1 MGNKRQKAAWAIAA
15 FFLILI
21 FLAPVFS
28 SDYQRFAIDFI
39 SRHPMAAPLTIVIG
53 RFLAIVVAPLPGMPI
68 AFASLAVLP
77 WQEAWLYN
85 FLGADLGAFAAF
97 MIARKFREPVA
108 ARFTGLRDLH
118 AWEAAIAPR
127 RKFWGFLALRFL
139 AASALDFFSY
149 AAGLSKVSF
158 RTFALATVLADIPIT
173 FAFFYFGG
181 MAMRFGTYIFF
192 GFMAMFAIAS
202 AVITRYHGM
211 KNGNDA

>member
-1 MGNKRQKAAWAIAA
+1 MGYRRQKAAWAIAGI
-15 FFLILI
+15 FVIVL

-28 SDYQRFAIDFI
+28 ADYQAFILDFI
-39 SRHPMAAPLTIVIG
+39 SRHPMTAPLTIIIG
-53 RFLAIVVAPLPGMPI
+53 RFLGIVIAPLPGMPI

-85 FLGADLGAFAAF
+85 LIGSDLGAFAAF
-97 MIARKFREPVA
+97 MIARTFREPVA

-118 AWEAAIAPR
+118 VWEAAIAPR
-127 RKFWGFLALRFL
+127 RKFFGFLALRVL

-158 RTFALATVLADIPIT
+158 RIFAFATVLVDVPIT

-192 GFMAMFAIAS
+192 GFMAAFILASGFIA
-202 AVITRYHGM
+202 RYYGINES
-211 KNGNDA
+211 KE